1 MMRCVIPLLLTAGLA
16 TAQPASGRKPS
27 AESPAPAKPR
37 AAAASSAS
45 LEPEIRARIDKFFVT
60 LKDHKVETAYHQ
72 LFEGSVL
79 PAENPEMVK
88 KLVDSTSRVL
98 DLTGRIDSADPLK
111 ARSAGPTL
119 REVTY
124 VLNGEKR
131 PLRWKFYF
139 YFGDG
144 RWQVLDTNVATDAA
158 GFFEEDK

>member
-1 MMRCVIPLLLTAGLA
+1 MRCVIPLLLTAGLA
-16 TAQPASGRKPS
+16 TAEPASGRKPA
-27 AESPAPAKPR
+27 AESPAPARPR
-37 AAAASSAS
+37 AAAASAS
-45 LEPEIRARIDKFFVT
+45 LEPEIRTRIDKFFAT
-60 LKDHKVETAYHQ
+60 LKDQRVEVAYNQ

-79 PAENPEMVK
+79 PAEHPEMVK

-158 GFFEEDK
+158 GFFDEDK

>member
-1 MMRCVIPLLLTAGLA
+1 MRCVIPLLLTAGLA
-16 TAQPASGRKPS
+16 TAQPASGRKS
-27 AESPAPAKPR
+27 AAESPAPAKSR
-37 AAAASSAS
+37 TVTAS
-45 LEPEIRARIDKFFVT
+45 LEPEIRTRIDLFFAT
-60 LKDHKVETAYHQ
+60 LKDHKVETAYNR

-79 PAENPEMVK
+79 PGENPDMVK
-88 KLVDSTSRVL
+88 KLVGSTTRVL

-139 YFGDG
+139 YFSDG

-158 GFFEEDK
+158 GFFDEEN